1 MFTSSKCTPLV
12 TGSSPPDLMVSSFQ
26 KEPRA
31 PCNTQGKRNKP
42 VTYLAPLGT
51 MRATS
56 LSPESVQRSGANGEP
71 QELLRVPTGERDRVA
86 PSTPMPGPH
95 PSHGPGQGPPDAKAP
110 LWALQVLA
118 ACSAQYHGKS
128 DEVRGWVRNWTNMSG
143 HQDWL

>member
-71 QELLRVPTGERDRVA
+71 QELLSPHWGEGQGGPFHPHAWA
-86 PSTPMPGPH
+86 PSLT
-95 PSHGPGQGPPDAKAP
+95 
-110 LWALQVLA
+110 WA
-118 ACSAQYHGKS
+118 
-128 DEVRGWVRNWTNMSG
+128 WTRPA
-143 HQDWL
+143 